1 MICHFIR
8 VVGGGNKLK
17 SATKVYEN
25 STERKTSH
33 TFTTQKGKAYAI
45 AILEFN
51 GTSNVKADYTGCEVL
66 YSIKNLMNTTYYAT
80 MLSAVVVATGTSVT
94 ITMSGGIDY
103 QSITVHELN

>member
-1 MICHFIR
+1 MPFYPCR
-8 VVGGGNKLK
+8 GGGNKLK

-33 TFTTQKGKAYAI
+33 TFTAQKGRVYTI

-66 YSIKNLMNTTYYAT
+66 YSEKILMNTTYYAT
-80 MLSAVVVATGTSVT
+80 MLSAVVVATGTSIT
-94 ITMSGGIDY
+94 ITMNGGIDY
-103 QSITVHELN
+103 QQTMVHELN